1 MSSTCA
7 VLMHKTRISAFA
19 ALVISTSARIKC
31 RSHAADET
39 ERPPNRCDLVWQGIV
54 KAKSF
59 QRFVLETFR
68 SEAAALKWLKDRG
81 LAHYWEQA
89 KSHEAD

>member
-1 MSSTCA
+1 M
-7 VLMHKTRISAFA
+7 
-19 ALVISTSARIKC
+19 
-31 RSHAADET
+31 
-39 ERPPNRCDLVWQGIV
+39 WQGVV
-54 KAKSF
+54 KAKTF

>member
-1 MSSTCA
+1 M
-7 VLMHKTRISAFA
+7 
-19 ALVISTSARIKC
+19 
-31 RSHAADET
+31 
-39 ERPPNRCDLVWQGIV
+39 WQGTV

>member
-1 MSSTCA
+1 M
-7 VLMHKTRISAFA
+7 
-19 ALVISTSARIKC
+19 
-31 RSHAADET
+31 
-39 ERPPNRCDLVWQGIV
+39 WQGTV

-68 SEAAALKWLKDRG
+68 SEAAALKWLKERG

-89 KSHEAD
+89 KCHEAD